1 LNTKRP
7 LFALAAAAG
16 AVVALALIRQRPQRS
31 QRPLRSLSGSAT
43 ALITGASSGIGAA
56 FARKL
61 AGLGYDLVLV
71 ARRGDRLAALAAE
84 LEAAYGI
91 RAEVLVADLTD
102 EGDVERVAG
111 TIATIP
117 NLELL
122 INNAGMGAEGR
133 FYEADIGPQLD
144 MIRLHVLASV
154 RLARAALPGMV
165 RRRHGGVSPYGGVIN
180 VASLAGFMALPG
192 NVTYCATKGYLITFS
207 KALAL
212 ELTGTGARVQALC
225 PGFTH
230 TEFHDDLR
238 EFDKA
243 RTPKI
248 LWMPAEAVVD
258 ASLRGLARG
267 EVVCIPGLGNRLIA
281 AIGSSP
287 LVPLAAP
294 LFLR

>member
-1 LNTKRP
+1 MSTKKL
-7 LFALAAAAG
+7 LFGVGAAAG
-16 AVVALALIRQRPQRS
+16 AVAALMLMRRKPQRL
-31 QRPLRSLSGSAT
+31 PKPSGSAT

-61 AGLGYDLVLV
+61 AALGYDLTLV

-91 RAEVLVADLTD
+91 RAEVLIADLTD
-102 EGDVERVAG
+102 EDDVERVAG
-111 TIATIP
+111 AIAAIP
-117 NLELL
+117 SLELL
-122 INNAGMGAEGR
+122 VNNAGMGAEGR
-133 FYEADIGPQLD
+133 FYQADIGPQLD

-165 RRRHGGVSPYGGVIN
+165 DRGRGGIIN
-180 VASLAGFMALPG
+180 VASVAGFMALPE
-192 NVTYCATKGYLITFS
+192 NVNYCATKGYLITFS
-207 KALAL
+207 KALQL
-212 ELTGTGARVQALC
+212 ELAGTGVRVQALC

-248 LWMPAEAVVD
+248 LWMPAEAVVE

-267 EVVCIPGLGNRLIA
+267 EVVSIPGIGNRLIA

>member
-1 LNTKRP
+1 MSAKRP
-7 LFALAAAAG
+7 LITLAVAAG
-16 AVVALALIRQRPQRS
+16 AVAALMLIQR
-31 QRPLRSLSGSAT
+31 RPRRLATPSGSAT

-61 AGLGYDLVLV
+61 AALGYDLVLV
-71 ARRGDRLAALAAE
+71 ARRGDRLEALAAE

-91 RAEVLVADLTD
+91 RAETLVADLTD

-111 TIATIP
+111 AIAAIP

-122 INNAGMGAEGR
+122 VNNAGMGAEGR
-133 FYEADIGPQLD
+133 FYQADIGPQLD

-154 RLARAALPGMV
+154 RLSRAALPGMV
-165 RRRHGGVSPYGGVIN
+165 ERGRGGIIN
-180 VASLAGFMALPG
+180 VASVAGFMALPE
-192 NVTYCATKGYLITFS
+192 NVNYCATKGYLITFS
-207 KALAL
+207 KALQL
-212 ELTGTGARVQALC
+212 ELIGTGVRVQALC

-267 EVVCIPGLGNRLIA
+267 EVVCIPGIGNRLIA

>member
-1 LNTKRP
+1 LSPKRP

-16 AVVALALIRQRPQRS
+16 AVAALMLIQRKPR
-31 QRPLRSLSGSAT
+31 RLAKPSGSAT

-61 AGLGYDLVLV
+61 AALGYDLVLV
-71 ARRGDRLAALAAE
+71 ARRGDRLEALTAE
-84 LEAAYGI
+84 LEGAYGI
-91 RAEVLVADLTD
+91 RAETLVADLTD

-111 TIATIP
+111 TIAAIP

-122 INNAGMGAEGR
+122 VNNAGMGAEGR
-133 FYEADIGPQLD
+133 FYQADIGPQLA

-154 RLARAALPGMV
+154 RLSRASLPGMV
-165 RRRHGGVSPYGGVIN
+165 ERGRGGIIS
-180 VASLAGFMALPG
+180 VASVAGFMALPE
-192 NVTYCATKGYLITFS
+192 NVNYCATKGYLITFS
-207 KALAL
+207 KALQL
-212 ELTGTGARVQALC
+212 ELIGTGVRVQALC

-267 EVVCIPGLGNRLIA
+267 EVVCIPGIGNRLIA
-281 AIGSSP
+281 AIGGSP

-294 LFLR
+294 LFVR

>member
-1 LNTKRP
+1 MSAKRP
-7 LFALAAAAG
+7 LITLAVAAG
-16 AVVALALIRQRPQRS
+16 AVAALILIQRRPQRLAK
-31 QRPLRSLSGSAT
+31 PSGQAT

-71 ARRGDRLAALAAE
+71 ARRADRLTALAAE

-91 RAEVLVADLTD
+91 RAEVLVANLTD
-102 EGDVERVAG
+102 EGDVERVAAA
-111 TIATIP
+111 IAAIP

-122 INNAGMGAEGR
+122 VNNAGMGAEGR
-133 FYEADIGPQLD
+133 FYQADIGPQLD

-154 RLARAALPGMV
+154 RLTRAALPGMV
-165 RRRHGGVSPYGGVIN
+165 ERGRGSIIN
-180 VASLAGFMALPG
+180 VASVAGFMALPE
-192 NVTYCATKGYLITFS
+192 NVNYCATKGYLITFS
-207 KALAL
+207 KALQL
-212 ELTGTGARVQALC
+212 ELIATGVRVQALC

-267 EVVCIPGLGNRLIA
+267 EVVCIPGIGNRLIA
-281 AIGSSP
+281 AIGGSP

>member
-1 LNTKRP
+1 MNTRQAV
-7 LFALAAAAG
+7 FGVGAAVGAAAALML
-16 AVVALALIRQRPQRS
+16 VQRRPRRLATPS
-31 QRPLRSLSGSAT
+31 TPAT
-43 ALITGASSGIGAA
+43 AAITGASSGIGAA

-71 ARRGDRLAALAAE
+71 ARRADRLATLAAE

-91 RAEVLVADLTD
+91 RAEVLVANLTD
-102 EGDVERVAG
+102 EGDVERVAAA
-111 TIATIP
+111 IAAIP
-117 NLELL
+117 SLELL
-122 INNAGMGAEGR
+122 VNNAGIGVEGR
-133 FYEADIGPQLD
+133 FCEADIGPQLD

-165 RRRHGGVSPYGGVIN
+165 ARGRGGIIN
-180 VASLAGFMALPG
+180 VASVAGFMALPE
-192 NVTYCATKGYLITFS
+192 NVNYCATKGYLITFS
-207 KALAL
+207 KALQL
-212 ELTGTGARVQALC
+212 ELIATGVRVQALC

-248 LWMPAEAVVD
+248 LWMPAEAVVE

-267 EVVCIPGLGNRLIA
+267 EVVCIPGIGNRLIA
-281 AIGSSP
+281 AIGGSP

>member
-1 LNTKRP
+1 MNSKQAV
-7 LFALAAAAG
+7 FGVAAAAG
-16 AVVALALIRQRPQRS
+16 AVAALMLIQRKPRRLATPS
-31 QRPLRSLSGSAT
+31 APAT

-61 AGLGYDLVLV
+61 AALGYDLVLV
-71 ARRGDRLAALAAE
+71 ARRGDRLEALAAE

-91 RAEVLVADLTD
+91 RAETLVADLTD

-111 TIATIP
+111 AIAAIP

-122 INNAGMGAEGR
+122 VNNAGMGAEGR
-133 FYEADIGPQLD
+133 FYQAEHRPAARHDPAACARQRALD
-144 MIRLHVLASV
+144 
-154 RLARAALPGMV
+154 RAALPGMV
-165 RRRHGGVSPYGGVIN
+165 ERGRGGIIN
-180 VASLAGFMALPG
+180 VASVAGFMALPE
-192 NVTYCATKGYLITFS
+192 NVNYCATKGYLITFS
-207 KALAL
+207 KALQL
-212 ELTGTGARVQALC
+212 ELIGTGVRVQALC

-248 LWMPAEAVVD
+248 LWMPAEAVVE

-267 EVVCIPGLGNRLIA
+267 EVVCIPGIGNRLIA

>member
-1 LNTKRP
+1 LNAKRP
-7 LFALAAAAG
+7 LITLAVAAG
-16 AVVALALIRQRPQRS
+16 AVAALMLIQR
-31 QRPLRSLSGSAT
+31 RPRRLAKPSNSAT

-61 AGLGYDLVLV
+61 AALGYDLVLV
-71 ARRGDRLAALAAE
+71 ARRADRLAALAAE

-111 TIATIP
+111 AIATIP
-117 NLELL
+117 NLGLL
-122 INNAGMGAEGR
+122 VNNAGMGAEGR
-133 FYEADIGPQLD
+133 FYQAEIGPQLD

-154 RLARAALPGMV
+154 RLARTALPGMV
-165 RRRHGGVSPYGGVIN
+165 ARGRGGIIN

-212 ELTGTGARVQALC
+212 ELIGTGVRVQALC

-230 TEFHDDLR
+230 TEFHDDLH
-238 EFDKA
+238 EFDYA

-248 LWMPAEAVVD
+248 LWMPAEAVAD

-267 EVVCIPGLGNRLIA
+267 EVVCIPGFGNRLIA

>member
-1 LNTKRP
+1 LNSKRAIFG
-7 LFALAAAAG
+7 LGIVAGTAIALSS
-16 AVVALALIRQRPQRS
+16 VQRKPRRLAKH
-31 QRPLRSLSGSAT
+31 SGPAT

-61 AGLGYDLVLV
+61 ACLGYDLVLV
-71 ARRGDRLAALAAE
+71 ARRADRLEALAHE
-84 LEAAYGI
+84 LRQANPI
-91 RAEVLVADLTD
+91 QVEVIPADLTD
-102 EGDVERVAG
+102 EDDILRLETRIAG
-111 TIATIP
+111 MP
-117 NLELL
+117 NLALL
-122 INNAGMGAEGR
+122 VNNAGVGAEGR

-165 RRRHGGVSPYGGVIN
+165 ARGRGGIIN
-180 VASLAGFMALPG
+180 VASVAGFMALPD

-207 KALAL
+207 KALHL
-212 ELTGTGARVQALC
+212 ELAGTGVRVQALC

-230 TEFHDDLR
+230 TEFHDDLQ
-238 EFDKA
+238 EFDKS
-243 RTPKI
+243 RTPAI

-267 EVVCIPGLGNRLIA
+267 KVVCIPGFGNRLIA

-294 LFLR
+294 FFLR

>member
-1 LNTKRP
+1 MNRKQT
-7 LFALAAAAG
+7 LFVFGATAG
-16 AVVALALIRQRPQRS
+16 AIAALAL
-31 QRPLRSLSGSAT
+31 LRSRPGRPPRPASPGASSAT

-61 AGLGYDLVLV
+61 AALGYDLVLV
-71 ARRGDRLAALAAE
+71 ARRGDRLEALAAE

-91 RAEVLVADLTD
+91 RAETLVADLTD

-111 TIATIP
+111 AIAAIP

-122 INNAGMGAEGR
+122 VNNAGMGAEGR
-133 FYEADIGPQLD
+133 FYQADIGPQLD

-165 RRRHGGVSPYGGVIN
+165 ERGRGGIIN
-180 VASLAGFMALPG
+180 VASVAGFMALPE
-192 NVTYCATKGYLITFS
+192 NVNYCATKGYLITFS
-207 KALAL
+207 KALQL
-212 ELTGTGARVQALC
+212 ELTGTGVRVQALC

-248 LWMPAEAVVD
+248 LWMPAEAVVE

-267 EVVCIPGLGNRLIA
+267 EVVCIPGIGNRLIA

>member
-1 LNTKRP
+1 MNTRQAI
-7 LFALAAAAG
+7 FGVGAAAG
-16 AVVALALIRQRPQRS
+16 VVAALMLIQRRPQRLAKPS
-31 QRPLRSLSGSAT
+31 APAT

-61 AGLGYDLVLV
+61 AALGYDLVLV
-71 ARRGDRLAALAAE
+71 ARRGDRLEALAAE

-91 RAEVLVADLTD
+91 RAETLVADLTD

-111 TIATIP
+111 AIAAIP

-122 INNAGMGAEGR
+122 VNNAGIGAEGR
-133 FYEADIGPQLD
+133 FYQADIGPQLD

-165 RRRHGGVSPYGGVIN
+165 ERGRGGIIN
-180 VASLAGFMALPG
+180 VASVAGFMALPE
-192 NVTYCATKGYLITFS
+192 NVNYCATKGYLITFS
-207 KALAL
+207 KGLQL
-212 ELTGTGARVQALC
+212 ELTGTGVRVQALC

-248 LWMPAEAVVD
+248 LWMPAEAVVE

-267 EVVCIPGLGNRLIA
+267 EVVCIPGFGNRLIA

>member
-1 LNTKRP
+1 MSTTKL
-7 LFALAAAAG
+7 LFGVGAAAG
-16 AVVALALIRQRPQRS
+16 AAAALVLLQRRQQRPAK
-31 QRPLRSLSGSAT
+31 PSGSAT

-84 LEAAYGI
+84 LEAAHGI
-91 RAEVLVADLTD
+91 RAETLVADLID
-102 EGDVERVAG
+102 EDGVKRVAG
-111 TIATIP
+111 CIASIP

-122 INNAGMGAEGR
+122 INNAGVGTEGR
-133 FYEADIGPQLD
+133 FCEAEIGPQID

-154 RLARAALPGMV
+154 RLTRAALPGMV
-165 RRRHGGVSPYGGVIN
+165 RRRHGAVIN

-212 ELTGTGARVQALC
+212 ELTGAGVRVQALC

-230 TEFHDDLR
+230 TEFHDDLQDFHKTR
-238 EFDKA
+238 M
-243 RTPKI
+243 PKI

-267 EVVCIPGLGNRLIA
+267 EVVCIPGLGNRLL
-281 AIGSSP
+281 GLLGGSP
-287 LVPLAAP
+287 LGPRAAP

>member
-1 LNTKRP
+1 LSAKRP
-7 LFALAAAAG
+7 LITLAVAAG
-16 AVVALALIRQRPQRS
+16 AVAALMLVQRKPR
-31 QRPLRSLSGSAT
+31 RLTKPAGSTT

-91 RAEVLVADLTD
+91 RAETLVADLTD

-111 TIATIP
+111 AIAAIP
-117 NLELL
+117 SLELL
-122 INNAGMGAEGR
+122 VNNAGMGAEGR
-133 FYEADIGPQLD
+133 FYQADIGPQLD

-165 RRRHGGVSPYGGVIN
+165 AQRRGSIIN
-180 VASLAGFMALPG
+180 VASVAGLMALPE
-192 NVTYCATKGYLITFS
+192 NVNYCATKGYLITFS
-207 KALAL
+207 KALQL
-212 ELTGTGARVQALC
+212 ELIGTGVRVQALC

-238 EFDKA
+238 EFDKT

-248 LWMPAEAVVD
+248 LWMPAEAVVE
-258 ASLRGLARG
+258 ASLQGLARG
-267 EVVCIPGLGNRLIA
+267 EVVCIPGIGNRLIA

>member
-1 LNTKRP
+1 MNSKQAV
-7 LFALAAAAG
+7 FGVGAAVGAAAALMLIQRRPRR
-16 AVVALALIRQRPQRS
+16 LATPS
-31 QRPLRSLSGSAT
+31 TPAT
-43 ALITGASSGIGAA
+43 AAITGASSGIGAA

-61 AGLGYDLVLV
+61 AALGYDLVLV
-71 ARRGDRLAALAAE
+71 ARRGDRLTALAAE
-84 LEAAYGI
+84 LEGAYGI
-91 RAEVLVADLTD
+91 RAEMLVADLTD
-102 EGDVERVAG
+102 EGDVERVAE

-122 INNAGMGAEGR
+122 VNNAGMGAEGR
-133 FYEADIGPQLD
+133 FYQADIDPQLD

-165 RRRHGGVSPYGGVIN
+165 ERGRGGIIN
-180 VASLAGFMALPG
+180 VASVAGFMALPD
-192 NVTYCATKGYLITFS
+192 NVNYCATKGYLITFS
-207 KALAL
+207 KALQL
-212 ELTGTGARVQALC
+212 ELIGTGVRVQALC

-267 EVVCIPGLGNRLIA
+267 EVVCIPGIGNRLIA
-281 AIGSSP
+281 AIGGSP